1 MSSLLE
7 QLRAARRERKIAQ
20 KALGER
26 LGLPQSHVSAIEAG
40 KVDPRLSSILE
51 FARVLDL
58 EPMLIPRDRVL
69 AVRALLVRRALRCV
83 ESGNWL
89 LADDIEAIWY
99 RRPMPLK
106 PREEG
111 DRYEQAFVV
120 AEWTAALE
128 GYLAQVTSRR
138 WINHPAA
145 IMEAGSKL
153 EQLRRAPRYG
163 LVVPPW
169 LCTLDRDEAI
179 AFLREHDHWVVAK
192 PLYGG
197 YIERETSDADT
208 VVYTS
213 RVRPEDLDG
222 AAPNLGAPTLFQ
234 RN

>member
-40 KVDPRLSSILE
+40 KVDRRLSSILE

-99 RRPMPLK
+99 QAPYASLAKRGGGSIRAGICCRGVDGSARGL
-106 PREEG
+106 PRAG
-111 DRYEQAFVV
+111 DI
-120 AEWTAALE
+120 AAMD
-128 GYLAQVTSRR
+128 QSSRR
-138 WINHPAA
+138 YH
-145 IMEAGSKL
+145 
-153 EQLRRAPRYG
+153 
-163 LVVPPW
+163 
-169 LCTLDRDEAI
+169 
-179 AFLREHDHWVVAK
+179 
-192 PLYGG
+192 GG
-197 YIERETSDADT
+197 WKQT
-208 VVYTS
+208 
-213 RVRPEDLDG
+213 
-222 AAPNLGAPTLFQ
+222 
-234 RN
+234 